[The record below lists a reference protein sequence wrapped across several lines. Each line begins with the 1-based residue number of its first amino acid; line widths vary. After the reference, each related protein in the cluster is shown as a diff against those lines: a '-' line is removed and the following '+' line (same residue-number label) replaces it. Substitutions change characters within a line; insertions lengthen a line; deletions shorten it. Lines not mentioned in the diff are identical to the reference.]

1 MTAHHYGRQ
10 QEQGQRQCGAL
21 AVAMPAIE
29 VEGRRLGV
37 VRPVGRRGGIGL
49 MLVLVMPDVRS
60 ARAGFVL
67 AIAAH
72 RSPAELERQQDEKKD
87 RQPATHGRECSD
99 YALADMLQGRA
110 DVKRFTG

>member
-1 MTAHHYGRQ
+1 MS
-10 QEQGQRQCGAL
+10 
-21 AVAMPAIE
+21 AIE
-29 VEGRRLGV
+29 VEGRCLCIV
-37 VRPVGRRGGIGL
+37 QPVGSRGDIGL
-49 MLVLVMPDVRS
+49 MLVLVVPDVRR

-67 AIAAH
+67 AIVAYC
-72 RSPAELERQQDEKKD
+72 SPAELERQQDEKKD